1 MAKGKYRHLH
11 DYGGTLFVGCIII
24 GLGIGIIIGEA
35 GAGVLIG
42 LGIGFIVMGLS
53 KMISGLISKQI
64 DKEEEP
70 EERK

>member
-1 MAKGKYRHLH
+1 M
-11 DYGGTLFVGCIII
+11 FGCIII

-42 LGIGFIVMGLS
+42 LGVGFIVMGLS